1 MKIITSGLS
10 YLDIDAYACSI
21 AYAELLNLQGEEAV
35 AVSTATLNESIP
47 KIVRSWGAP
56 LLTTHNP
63 SNDDEFVIVDVSEP
77 EFLDRIVEVDRVIE
91 VIDHHV
97 GYEAFWQQRIGDK
110 ADIEFVG
117 AACTQIYERWVEAGL
132 FDKMSQL
139 SARLLVCGIL
149 DNTLNFGA
157 VITTQRDVDAHQ
169 ALLAKAELPAE
180 WTAIYFTDCEKDIT
194 DDPVGSLKNDTK
206 SVSFKSHPVELK
218 FGQLVVWDGK
228 KLLDN
233 SKIELAKTMA
243 TLSPNWMINLISV
256 SEKKNYLI
264 SDQQETRE
272 WLSNLLNVE
281 FDDSVAITD
290 RLWLRK
296 EIIKQDLDS

>member
-21 AYAELLNLQGEEAV
+21 AYAELLILQGADAV

-47 KIVRSWGAP
+47 AVVQSWGAS
-56 LLTTHNP
+56 LLSEYNP
-63 SNDDEFVIVDVSEP
+63 TEGDEFIIVDVSEP
-77 EFLDRIVEVDRVIE
+77 QFLDKIVDVDKVVE

-97 GYEAFWQQRIGDK
+97 GYEDFWRQRIGDK

-117 AACTQIYERWVEAGL
+117 AACTQIYERWVAAGQ
-132 FDKMSQL
+132 FKNMSQL

-157 VITTQRDVDAHQ
+157 VITTQRDHDAYK

-180 WTAIYFTDCEKDIT
+180 WTSIYFTDCEKDIT
-194 DDPVGSLKNDTK
+194 GDPAGSLKNDTK
-206 SVSFKSHPVELK
+206 TVSFKSHPIELK

-228 KLLDN
+228 KLLNN
-233 SKIELAKTMA
+233 SKEELESAMVE
-243 TLSPNWMINLISV
+243 LSSNWMINLISV
-256 SEKKNYLI
+256 NENKNYII
-264 SDQQETRE
+264 SNQQDTQA
-272 WLSNLLNVE
+272 WLSHLLNVE
-281 FDDSVAITD
+281 FDDSVAVTD

>member
-21 AYAELLNLQGEEAV
+21 AYAELLNLQGDEAV
-35 AVSTATLNESIP
+35 AVSTAALNESIP
-47 KIVRSWGAP
+47 KVVRSWEAP
-56 LLTTHNP
+56 LLSTYDP
-63 SNDDEFVIVDVSEP
+63 MDEDEYIIVDVSEP
-77 EFLDRIVEVDRVIE
+77 QFLDKIVDVDKVVE

-97 GYEAFWQQRIGDK
+97 GYEDFWQQRIGDK

-117 AACTQIYERWVEAGL
+117 AACTQIYERWMRAGL
-132 FDKMSQL
+132 FEKMSQL

-157 VITTQRDVDAHQ
+157 VITTHRDHDAYE

-180 WTAIYFTDCEKDIT
+180 WAAIYFTDCERDII
-194 DDPVGSLKNDTK
+194 DDPTGSLKNDTK
-206 SVSFKSHPVELK
+206 TVSFKSHPTELK

-233 SKIELAKTMA
+233 SKDELESTMA
-243 TLSPNWMINLISV
+243 ELSPDWMINLISV
-256 SEKKNYLI
+256 SEKKNFLI
-264 SDQQETRE
+264 SNQQDTQAF
-272 WLSNLLNVE
+272 LSHLLNIE
-281 FDDSVAITD
+281 FNDSVAVTD